1 MYLKV
6 VGMIEN
12 WVTDIME
19 KLGYLGVYLMMVLE
33 NVFPP
38 IPSEIVLPFGGFLTT
53 YTDLTVLGVVV
64 AATAGS
70 VIGAMILY
78 SIGMLLDIERLERI
92 VDRWGHILRLK
103 KEDVRKADA
112 WFDKYGY
119 WTVLFC
125 RMVPIVRS
133 LISIPAGMAQMN
145 FWLFLLFTTIGTIMW
160 NIILITLGAALGAN
174 WQNII
179 GFMNLYK
186 DFVYAALIIG
196 TILFIIWLIWKKRK
210 RK

>member
-6 VGMIEN
+6 VVIMEN

-53 YTDLTVLGVVV
+53 YTDLTVFGVVV

-78 SIGMLLDIERLERI
+78 SIGMLLDAERLEKI
-92 VDRWGHILRLK
+92 INRWGHILRLK
-103 KEDVRKADA
+103 KEDIRKADA

-133 LISIPAGMAQMN
+133 LISIPAGMARMN
-145 FWLFLLFTTIGTIMW
+145 FWLFLIFTTIGTILW
-160 NIILITLGAALGAN
+160 NVILITLGSVLGAN
-174 WQNII
+174 WQKII
-179 GFMNLYK
+179 GFMNIYS
-186 DFVYAALIIG
+186 DFAFTLIIIG
-196 TILFIIWLIWKKRK
+196 TILFIIWLINRKRK

>member
-6 VGMIEN
+6 VVMIEN

-19 KLGYLGVYLMMVLE
+19 QLGYLGVYLMMVLE

-78 SIGMLLDIERLERI
+78 SIGMLLDVERLEKI
-92 VDRWGHILRLK
+92 LDRWGHILRLK
-103 KEDVRKADA
+103 KEDIRKADA

-145 FWLFLLFTTIGTIMW
+145 FWLFLFFTTIGTIMW
-160 NIILITLGAALGAN
+160 NIILISLGAVLGSN

-179 GFMNLYK
+179 GFMNVYK

-196 TILFIIWLIWKKRK
+196 TILLIIWLIQKKRK

>member
-1 MYLKV
+1 M
-6 VGMIEN
+6 EN